1 MRRHISKLL
10 SVLIMT
16 CAYSAESEFL
26 PSVIYQLD
34 SNFTHHVMVVEKSTH
49 SLYLYE
55 NNQGLPKLLKKYTIM
70 TGKFPG
76 DKQVQGD
83 KKTPE
88 GIYFFQNFHA
98 SQELLKKYGDYGKIY
113 GAGAFTLNYPNE
125 IDRREGKTGGGIW
138 LHSSD
143 DDNRISLG
151 LDSKGCVVAVDKDLK
166 DLSRYIDLAN
176 TPMVIVEN
184 LSFLNL
190 ESWKTQKESLQN
202 VVYSWMEAWQKKD
215 FKTYINQYSPRE
227 FLDNRKGNYSAYKTY
242 KKAVFS
248 RADEPQIL
256 FSDVSIL
263 LNNDY
268 AVVTMKQDYS
278 SSVIRDIGKKVLY
291 LKKNDRYEWKIVSEK
306 WSKLDQEQNIAFTP
320 KMRYFTPATKE
331 LANDSGSI

>member
-1 MRRHISKLL
+1 
-10 SVLIMT
+10 
-16 CAYSAESEFL
+16 
-26 PSVIYQLD
+26 
-34 SNFTHHVMVVEKSTH
+34 
-49 SLYLYE
+49 
-55 NNQGLPKLLKKYTIM
+55 M

-76 DKQVQGD
+76 DKKIQGD

-88 GIYFFQNFHA
+88 GIYFFQRFHA
-98 SQELLKKYGDYGKIY
+98 SQDLISKYGDYGKIY

-166 DLSRYIDLAN
+166 DLSRFIDLSN
-176 TPMVIVEN
+176 TPIVIVEN
-184 LSFLNL
+184 LHFLNT
-190 ESWKTQKESLQN
+190 ESWKTQKESLQS
-202 VVYSWMEAWQKKD
+202 VVYNWMESWQKKNFD
-215 FKTYINQYSPRE
+215 TYINQYSKSE
-227 FLDNRKGNYSAYKTY
+227 FLDRKGNYNAYKAY
-242 KKAVFS
+242 KRAVFARS
-248 RADEPQIL
+248 DKPQIL

-268 AVVTMKQDYS
+268 AVVTMKQDYT

-291 LKKNDRYEWKIVSEK
+291 LKKNNQYEWKIVSEK